1 MLAKRLYKL
10 FFFLVFFIGVIEYI
24 CCNSFSKEREN
35 RVIKIDN
42 NKVSQQEK
50 KNVLSPQKEKKNDTN
65 NLSFTKIE
73 SNNAD
78 CFIKFE
84 NDKYL
89 NPNIDGISYYDLH
102 ILEDEN
108 KFKICYKTFMIQNDP
123 ITKQKEINK
132 NEAEYVIKQNNVK
145 LSTQLVK
152 LTSLVYFDDKHW
164 NCKINNKTFNYNTQN
179 TVHKNVSI
187 VKVNKQ
193 SILFVLNNT
202 TEDIINKVVD
212 IKKKKKQYYTNFYIV
227 SNGGKKVFMFR
238 LFTGQT
244 IDLQTLKISG

>member
-1 MLAKRLYKL
+1 MLVKRFYKL
-10 FFFLVFFIGVIEYI
+10 FSFIVVLFSVVCFI
-24 CCNSFSKEREN
+24 CCNSFSDEKET
-35 RVIKIDN
+35 KIITNDN
-42 NKVSQQEK
+42 NRA
-50 KNVLSPQKEKKNDTN
+50 LQKEKKNNTSSSSSITERMN
-65 NLSFTKIE
+65 NS
-73 SNNAD
+73 D

-89 NPNIDGISYYDLH
+89 NLDIDSIEYYDAG
-102 ILEDEN
+102 ILEDKN
-108 KFKICYKTFMIQNDP
+108 KFKFCYKTFMVQNDP

-132 NEAEYVIKQNNVK
+132 NEAENIIKQNNLK
-145 LSTQLVK
+145 ISTQFVK

-164 NCKINNKTFNYNTQN
+164 DCKINNKTFNYKTQN
-179 TVHKNVSI
+179 EVHKNVSI

-202 TEDIINKVVD
+202 TEDIINKIID
-212 IKKKKKQYYTNFYIV
+212 IKKKKKKYHTNFYIV

-238 LFTGQT
+238 LFIGQT